1 MYQNQSYVFEFHLS
15 CFLMKNYVKMG
26 NFDILVEKLR
36 AIINVLFLKK
46 KMQLYQVMMEVNRFN
61 KENANIIY

>member
-36 AIINVLFLKK
+36 AIINVWFLKK
-46 KMQLYQVMMEVNRFN
+46 K
-61 KENANIIY
+61 NATLPSNDGG

>member
-1 MYQNQSYVFEFHLS
+1 
-15 CFLMKNYVKMG
+15 MKNYVKMG

-36 AIINVLFLKK
+36 AIINVRFLKK

>member
-1 MYQNQSYVFEFHLS
+1 MYQNQSYVFEFHFS

-36 AIINVLFLKK
+36 AIINVWFFKK

>member
-1 MYQNQSYVFEFHLS
+1 
-15 CFLMKNYVKMG
+15 MKNYVKMG

-36 AIINVLFLKK
+36 AIINVWFKK

>member
-1 MYQNQSYVFEFHLS
+1 MYVLKCIKTKVMYS

-36 AIINVLFLKK
+36 AIINVWFLKK
-46 KMQLYQVMMEVNRFN
+46 KKATLPSNDGG
-61 KENANIIY
+61 

>member
-1 MYQNQSYVFEFHLS
+1 
-15 CFLMKNYVKMG
+15 MKNYVKMG

-36 AIINVLFLKK
+36 AIINAWFLKQ

>member
-15 CFLMKNYVKMG
+15 WFLMKNYVKMG

-36 AIINVLFLKK
+36 AIINVWFLKK

>member
-1 MYQNQSYVFEFHLS
+1 MYVLKCIKTKVMYS

-36 AIINVLFLKK
+36 AIINVWFLKK